1 MRLKGIYYREVHHT
15 QHEVKGNITKQ
26 QNKQIRH
33 GIDEFKQQTNNKITP
48 RIHKNMAPQTPHPL
62 ILCRILCTE
71 TTPTT

>member
-1 MRLKGIYYREVHHT
+1 LREAHHT
-15 QHEVKGNITKQ
+15 QHEVKENITKQ
-26 QNKQIRH
+26 QNKYEQYNKRIRH
-33 GIDEFKQQTNNKITP
+33 GIGESKQQTNNKITP